1 MVRMP
6 VRRALHLQGAIV
18 VTALT
23 LAAATPLRAD
33 EGHNHGHGQPAA
45 VGSVHFAV
53 TCAAPAQQAFDQAMA
68 LQHSFWYQAAHKE
81 FSAALAADPQ
91 CVMGYWGIAMSLL
104 YNPFNPTPPKNL
116 ADGAVAL
123 AKAREIGAQTPREA
137 GYIDALTI
145 YYSDTGRP
153 QPVRAAAY
161 AEAMGALSARFPDDP
176 EAAILHALALAAA
189 APSTDKTYANQLRA
203 ASILET
209 AFAEQPNHPG
219 VAHYLI
225 HSYDVPP
232 LAAKGL
238 PAALRYADLAAAA
251 PHAQHMPSHIFTRVG
266 YWQQSIAAN
275 RRAADIA
282 AAENE
287 PSDELHANDYMVYAY
302 LQGAQDTAAKAVLA
316 GLPTAMART
325 GPKRNAVY
333 FAAAA
338 IPARIALE
346 RDAWSDAAALQLQ
359 PSEFPYVD
367 ALTHFARGIGAA
379 RAGDPASARV
389 DLEAL
394 GALGAKLKDVYW
406 AEQVAIQRDVVAAWI
421 ADAEHKPEAIDLMR
435 AAADREARTE
445 KAPITPGPLAPARE
459 MLGEML
465 LAHGQAA
472 EALAALEE
480 SQQVEPNRFKGLWL
494 AARAAE
500 QTGQP
505 DKAKL
510 HYAKL
515 LEVCAQADTPRPALQ
530 HAKAFL
536 GRS

>member
-1 MVRMP
+1 MVGGT
-6 VRRALHLQGAIV
+6 VRLRDAAI
-18 VTALT
+18 VTALA
-23 LAAATPLRAD
+23 LGVVTPLRAD
-33 EGHNHGHGQPAA
+33 DSHHHGHGKAPTS

-53 TCAAPAQQAFDQAMA
+53 TCTPAAQQIVDRAMA

-81 FSAALAADPQ
+81 FSAALAADPR
-91 CVMGYWGIAMSLL
+91 CTMGYWGIAMSLL

-116 ADGAVAL
+116 VDGAAAL
-123 AKAREIGAQTPREA
+123 AKARELGAPTARETA
-137 GYIDALTI
+137 YIDALTV
-145 YYSDTGRP
+145 YYTDTARP

-161 AEAMGALSARFPDDP
+161 AEAMGALSARFPDDS
-176 EAAILHALALAAA
+176 EAAVLHALALDAA
-189 APSTDKTYANQLRA
+189 APPTDKTYANQLRA
-203 ASILET
+203 AAILEKV
-209 AFAEQPNHPG
+209 FAEQPDHPG

-225 HSYDVPP
+225 HSYDVPS

-266 YWQQSIAAN
+266 YWQQSVAAN

-287 PSDELHANDYMVYAY
+287 PSDELHAFDYMVYAY
-302 LQGAQDTAAKAVLA
+302 LQSGQDQAAKAVLA
-316 GLPTAMART
+316 EVPTAVARS

-346 RDAWSDAAALQLQ
+346 RDAWSEAAKLVLQ

-367 ALTHFARGIGAA
+367 AITHFARGIGAA
-379 RAGDPASARV
+379 RSGDPAAARN
-389 DLEAL
+389 DLAAL
-394 GALGAKLKDVYW
+394 RALESKLKDAYW
-406 AEQVAIQRDVVAAWI
+406 AEQVAIQGDIVAAWI
-421 ADAEHKPEAIDLMR
+421 ADAERAPDALALMR

-472 EALAALEE
+472 EALAALEA
-480 SQQVEPNRFKGLWL
+480 SQQVEPNRFKGLGL

-500 QTGQP
+500 QAGQP
-505 DKAKL
+505 DKAKR
-510 HYAKL
+510 HYATL
-515 LEVCAQADTPRPALQ
+515 LEVCAKADTPQRTLER
-530 HAKAFL
+530 AKGFL
-536 GRS
+536 SRN

>member
-1 MVRMP
+1 MICVTL
-6 VRRALHLQGAIV
+6 RRSLSLPGAAV
-18 VTALT
+18 VIALT
-23 LAAATPLRAD
+23 FAVPTPLRAD
-33 EGHNHGHGQPAA
+33 EGHDHGHGQPAP
-45 VGSVHFAV
+45 VGSVHFIV
-53 TCAAPAQQAFDQAMA
+53 TCATPAQQAFDQAMA
-68 LQHSFWYQAAHKE
+68 LQHSFWYQAAHKG
-81 FSAALAADPQ
+81 FSAALASDPQ

-116 ADGAVAL
+116 ADGAAAL
-123 AKAREIGAQTPREA
+123 AKAREIGARTPREA

-145 YYSDTGRP
+145 YYTDTDRP

-161 AEAMGALSARFPDDP
+161 AAAMGTLSNRFPDDS
-176 EAAILHALALAAA
+176 EAAILHALALDVA
-189 APSTDKTYANQLRA
+189 APPTDKTYSNQLRA
-203 ASILET
+203 ASILEK
-209 AFAEQPNHPG
+209 AFVEQPNHPG

-225 HSYDVPP
+225 HTYDVPA

-287 PSDELHANDYMVYAY
+287 PSDELHADDYMVYAY
-302 LQGAQDTAAKAVLA
+302 LQGAQDAAARIVLT
-316 GLPTAMART
+316 GLPVAMARP
-325 GPKRNAVY
+325 GVKRNAVY

-346 RDAWSDAAALQLQ
+346 RDAWSDAAGLMLH

-367 ALTHFARGIGAA
+367 AITHFARGIGGA
-379 RAGDPASARV
+379 RSGDPEAARV
-389 DLEAL
+389 DLAALRAL
-394 GALGAKLKDVYW
+394 GAGLKDAYW
-406 AEQVAIQRDVVAAWI
+406 AEQIAIQGDVVAAWI
-421 ADAEHKPEAIDLMR
+421 ADAEHKPEATDLMR
-435 AAADREARTE
+435 AVADREARTE

-472 EALAALEE
+472 EALAALEA

-510 HYAKL
+510 YYAKL
-515 LEVCAQADTPRPALQ
+515 LEVCGQADTPRPALQ